1 MKRKPLVSVIL
12 PFYNAERTLASALI
26 SIQNQSYEN
35 FECIMVNNNSSDEGA
50 SIAELFCEKDNR
62 FRLVEEK
69 KQGVMFASNNG
80 SSEAK
85 GELICRMDADDVMAP
100 DRLKWQVAFLLNNL
114 DYGAVAGLVKYV
126 SHREDTDGFARYV
139 DWVNSVQSYDEIM
152 LNRFVESPIVNPTA
166 MWRREVAE
174 KWGMYRQGDFP
185 EDYELWLRWLENGVK
200 IAKVSKEV
208 LEWNDS
214 DSRLTR
220 TDDIYSDEAF
230 YQIKTEYLS
239 RFLAKKNN
247 HHPWVYVWGGS
258 KTSRKRASM
267 LEDFGIEIKGYIDI
281 NKNRQLDK
289 EVIFFENIPEPDS
302 CFVLVYF
309 KHNEK
314 RKEIKVFLE
323 KKGFTEGENYLL
335 LS

>member
-1 MKRKPLVSVIL
+1 MNRKPLVSVIL
-12 PFYNAERTLASALI
+12 PFYNAANTLADALA
-26 SIQNQSYEN
+26 SIENQSYDN
-35 FECIMVNNNSSDEGA
+35 FECVMVNNNSSDDGA
-50 SIAELFCEKDNR
+50 NVAKIFCEKDTR

-69 KQGVMFASNNG
+69 TQGVMFASNKG
-80 SSEAK
+80 SNEAK

-100 DRLKWQVAFLLNNL
+100 DRLKWQVAFLLNNS

-126 SHREDTDGFARYV
+126 PHKEDTDGFARYV

-166 MWRREVAE
+166 MWRSEVAQQ
-174 KWGMYRQGDFP
+174 WGMYRQGDFP
-185 EDYELWLRWLENGVK
+185 EDYEQWLRWLENGVK
-200 IAKVSKEV
+200 IAKVPKEV

-214 DSRLTR
+214 DGRLTR

-230 YQIKTEYLS
+230 YRIKTEYLS
-239 RFLAKKNN
+239 RFLAKKNS
-247 HHPWVYVWGGS
+247 HHPSVFVWGGS
-258 KTSRKRASM
+258 KISRRRALM
-267 LEDFGIEIKGYIDI
+267 LEEFGIDIKAYIDI

-289 EVIFFENIPEPDS
+289 EVIFFEDIPESDS

-314 RKEIKVFLE
+314 RKEIKAFLE
-323 KKGFTEGENYLL
+323 KKGFTEGDNFLL